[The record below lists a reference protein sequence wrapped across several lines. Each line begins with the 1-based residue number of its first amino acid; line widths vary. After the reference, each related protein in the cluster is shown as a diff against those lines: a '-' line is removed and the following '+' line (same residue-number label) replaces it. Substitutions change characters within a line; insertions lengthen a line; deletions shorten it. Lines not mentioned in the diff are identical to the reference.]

1 MDTWMPIWQ
10 TILVVSLVG
19 FALLASV
26 VAIGGMRDLNR
37 MFSEFDAELKKQ
49 KPRGD

>member
-1 MDTWMPIWQ
+1 METWMPVWEVV
-10 TILVVSLVG
+10 LVVSLVG
-19 FALLASV
+19 FALLAAV

-37 MFSEFDAELKKQ
+37 MFGEFEAELKKQ